1 MTKTRAF
8 ARSLHQAIVGNLHL
22 ALALHLRAAPVGVAV
37 LGPFDI
43 VLSRYDVVVPD
54 LVYFTNARLQEVVG
68 DTNAQGPPA
77 GRFGRTGL
85 SLEDGDVLKTPLL
98 ESFSR
103 PLRSIFELR

>member
-1 MTKTRAF
+1 MRGQATKMTAGELLALPDDGLRHELIDGEHYVTPSPRYV
-8 ARSLHQAIVGNLHL
+8 HQAIVGNLHL

-68 DTNAQGPPA
+68 DKNA
-77 GRFGRTGL
+77 
-85 SLEDGDVLKTPLL
+85 
-98 ESFSR
+98 
-103 PLRSIFELR
+103 